1 MKYRFML
8 ALVSALSV
16 LPALAQVEKRVEVT
30 KAYVPSVESA
40 SKLAVEPDM
49 TDTTL
54 MRPDIDYAIMP
65 LAIATSFETK
75 PIRPATV
82 TYWEFNRPLPFY
94 VKAGAGYPLNSVL
107 DFYAS
112 SQNRGTGYVVGYI
125 NHEGRYADVRND
137 FGAKNNSVRMTNR
150 IGAAAGK
157 YFGRH
162 VLEGALSYENR
173 LFHRYAAWLSPL
185 DMDGGDPEEASPAAA
200 GNRPARWMRPGAAV
214 DYGDVGADVRFGDDF
229 LDLTRTNFEVSL
241 GGGIFFD
248 HTRPLTASERGRQTS
263 LDVSA
268 RLARAFGRHRLSL
281 GAGYRRLAGQ
291 KALADTLQQT
301 LRASARYGIDG
312 GLVRFEAGADYF
324 HDRVAR
330 GERGNYVVPFL
341 RLDFDLGIKGL
352 SPFLALD
359 GDVRDNAFR
368 SLVRQNPYLSPSAWL
383 GRSSVDYNGRFGI
396 GGTLWRGRFD
406 YRLYASFSVHDNHV
420 YWYGAVRHLNQSN
433 PGAAMDGAGK
443 RAFDSGTCF
452 SGAFVPVQARQTVTS
467 FHGEMTVRPVA
478 GLSVDLAAH
487 GSLYNDEEV
496 RLSGLEISPDNG
508 EPAFRGRAGV
518 RYERR
523 KVAFGV
529 SCLFESSRRWSLA
542 EIPDS
547 ERYPGAGPW
556 PAASFET
563 PFAMDLRADFEWR
576 VTGRTALFAE
586 GRNLLDRR
594 LYEFPLYPEYGA
606 SFTVGVRAAF

>member
-1 MKYRFML
+1 MKNRFIL
-8 ALVSALSV
+8 ALLSALFV
-16 LPALAQVEKRVEVT
+16 LPAPAQVEKRVEVS
-30 KAYVPSVESA
+30 KAYVPSLESA

-49 TDTTL
+49 TDTTR
-54 MRPDIDYAIMP
+54 MRPEIDYAIMP

-94 VKAGAGYPLNSVL
+94 VKAGAGYPLNSVF

-112 SQNRGTGYVVGYI
+112 SQNRGTGYVVGYV
-125 NHEGRYADVRND
+125 NHEGRYAGIRND
-137 FGAKNNSVRMTNR
+137 FGAKNNSVRTCNR

-173 LFHRYAAWLSPL
+173 LLHRYAAWQHPADISADFLN
-185 DMDGGDPEEASPAAA
+185 GYYPEPAESMPEA
-200 GNRPARWMRPGAAV
+200 WMRPGAAA
-214 DYGDVGADVRFGDDF
+214 DYGDVRADVRLGDDF
-229 LDLTRTNFEVSL
+229 LDLTRTNFEVAL

-248 HTRPLTASERGRQTS
+248 HTRALAAPERGRQTS
-263 LDVSA
+263 LDVSG
-268 RLARAFGRHRLSL
+268 RLARAFGRHRFSL
-281 GAGYRRLAGQ
+281 GVGYRRLAGL

-301 LRASARYGIDG
+301 LRASARYGVDG

-330 GERGNYVVPFL
+330 GRRGNYVVPYL
-341 RLDFDLGIKGL
+341 RLDFDLGVRGL

-368 SLVRQNPYLSPSAWL
+368 SLVRQNPYVCPSAWL

-396 GGTLWRGRFD
+396 GGNLWGGRFG

-420 YWYGAVRHLNQSN
+420 YWCGAVRNFWQWIPEEST
-433 PGAAMDGAGK
+433 G
-443 RAFDSGTCF
+443 REQFDSGHYF
-452 SGAFVPVQARQTVTS
+452 SGASRPVQARQTVTS
-467 FHGEMTVRPVA
+467 FHGEMTLRPVD

-487 GSLYNDEEV
+487 GYLYNDEKV
-496 RLSGLEISPDNG
+496 RIGDFEISPDNG
-508 EPAFRGRAGV
+508 EPAFRGRAGL

-523 KVAFGV
+523 KIAFGV
-529 SCLFESSRRWSLA
+529 SGLFGSARRWTLLEQRPFLS
-542 EIPDS
+542 
-547 ERYPGAGPW
+547 AG
-556 PAASFET
+556 SFET
-563 PFAMDLRADFEWR
+563 PFAIDLRADFEWR
-576 VTGRTALFAE
+576 VTGRTALFVE

-594 LYEFPLYPEYGA
+594 LYEFPFYPEYGA
-606 SFTVGVRAAF
+606 SFTVGVRAVF

>member
-1 MKYRFML
+1 MKNRFIL
-8 ALVSALSV
+8 ALVSALFV
-16 LPALAQVEKRVEVT
+16 LPAPAQVEKRVEVT
-30 KAYVPSVESA
+30 KAYVPSLESA

-49 TDTTL
+49 TDTTC

-94 VKAGAGYPLNSVL
+94 VKAGAGYPLNSVF

-112 SQNRGTGYVVGYI
+112 SQNRGTGYVVGYV
-125 NHEGRYADVRND
+125 NHEGRYADIRND
-137 FGAKNNSVRMTNR
+137 FGAKNNSVRMTGR

-173 LFHRYAAWLSPL
+173 LFHRYAARTGPAGTDADDSQAIP
-185 DMDGGDPEEASPAAA
+185 PAAT
-200 GNRPARWMRPGAAV
+200 GGLPEKWMRPGAAA
-214 DYGDVGADVRFGDDF
+214 DYGDARADVRFGDDF
-229 LDLTRTNFEVSL
+229 LDLSRTNFEVAL

-248 HTRPLTASERGRQTS
+248 HSQPLTASERGRQTS
-263 LDVSA
+263 LDVSC
-268 RLARAFGRHRLSL
+268 RLARAFGRHSLSL
-281 GAGYRRLAGQ
+281 GVGYRRLAGL

-301 LRASARYGIDG
+301 LRASARYGVEG

-341 RLDFDLGIKGL
+341 RLDFDLGIEGL

-368 SLVRQNPYLSPSAWL
+368 SLVRQNPYVAPSAWL

-396 GGTLWRGRFD
+396 GGRLWRGRFD

-420 YWYGAVRHLNQSN
+420 YWYGAVRHLNQSI
-433 PGAAMDGAGK
+433 PGPAMDGVG
-443 RAFDSGTCF
+443 RSAFDSGICF
-452 SGAFVPVQARQTVTS
+452 SGAFLPVQARQTVTS
-467 FHGEMTVRPVA
+467 FHGEMTLRPAA
-478 GLSVDLAAH
+478 GLSIGLAAR
-487 GSLYNDEEV
+487 GFLYNDEEV
-496 RLSGLEISPDNG
+496 RLSGLRISPGNG
-508 EPAFRGRAGV
+508 EPAFRGRAEL

-529 SCLFESSRRWSLA
+529 SCLFESARRWTLA
-542 EIPDS
+542 ESPDS
-547 ERYPGAGPW
+547 DPGILAAPW
-556 PAASFET
+556 PAASFEA
-563 PFAMDLRADFEWR
+563 PFAVDLRADFEWR

-586 GRNLLDRR
+586 GRNLLDRP

-606 SFTVGVRAAF
+606 SVTVGVRAAF